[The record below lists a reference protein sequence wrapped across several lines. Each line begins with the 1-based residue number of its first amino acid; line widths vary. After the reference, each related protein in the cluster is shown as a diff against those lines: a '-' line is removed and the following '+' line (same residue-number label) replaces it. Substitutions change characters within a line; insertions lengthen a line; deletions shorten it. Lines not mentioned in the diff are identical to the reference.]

1 MKHTLSQKEKED
13 VLQTKKIRVRRKM
26 VIAAL
31 IFTGSLSELGE
42 DSNMRHF
49 TCKKREI
56 IEITEGRTKGINTQN
71 KRTG

>member
-1 MKHTLSQKEKED
+1 MRQTVSQKQTQDVLQKEK
-13 VLQTKKIRVRRKM
+13 TRGRRKM

-49 TCKKREI
+49 TCKKRET